1 MLKRDILKNLSI
13 SILTLLCLTGLLLFI
28 FRDNMADISAA
39 IEKLSFLNILCL
51 IILGSVYDLL
61 DGLAYLLL
69 IKNVMPAF
77 RYRQALEVTY
87 LGVFGKVSSFAAGA
101 FPMQAYYLHRCGI
114 ELGHSA
120 GIKALNYVIHKTS
133 IVLYASVML
142 LAGGQWICIAAPDIT
157 GYLLSGYAICVAV
170 IVILI
175 LLCTWK
181 RAYMFAL
188 WLLRKLPDYGKWQRF
203 AQKTQ
208 KQLEYMYM
216 ETTACL
222 QNKKRLLAVILIN
235 LIKLG
240 AYCAVPYVCMHML
253 GENMLGLLQIEMLT
267 AIMFLIAGAI
277 PNVAGMGPIEAVF
290 FLMYKPILGN
300 ALTSSALILFRVATY
315 YSPFVISVF
324 VFLIVQRRMLSQNR
338 NKEQRAS
345 DNLGRNKEDS

>member
-1 MLKRDILKNLSI
+1 MFDRIAAFYIPGQYGRYFSSNRD
-13 SILTLLCLTGLLLFI
+13 TI
-28 FRDNMADISAA
+28 FS
-39 IEKLSFLNILCL
+39 EHS
-51 IILGSVYDLL
+51 LL
-61 DGLAYLLL
+61 DHIRERIRSIGWIGL
-69 IKNVMPAF
+69 PAS
-77 RYRQALEVTY
+77 YQECDAGISVPPSTGGQY
-87 LGVFGKVSSFAAGA
+87 LGVFGKVLSFAAGA

-142 LAGGQWICIAAPDIT
+142 LAGGQWICTAAPDIT

-175 LLCTWK
+175 LLCTRK

-203 AQKTQ
+203 AQRTQ
-208 KQLEYMYM
+208 KQQEYMYM

-345 DNLGRNKEDS
+345 DNLGQNKENS